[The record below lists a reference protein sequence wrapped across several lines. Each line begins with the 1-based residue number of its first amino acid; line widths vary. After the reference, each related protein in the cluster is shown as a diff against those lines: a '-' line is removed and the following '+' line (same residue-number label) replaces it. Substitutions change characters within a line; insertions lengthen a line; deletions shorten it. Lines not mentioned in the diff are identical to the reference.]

1 MLEPNN
7 LQKVAILDGDVQ
19 EVLVGRELLLLAND
33 DSLKDL
39 GGKWAAQNTN
49 LGELSLW
56 VSRLVLDVL
65 H

>member
-7 LQKVAILDGDVQ
+7 LQSVAILDGDVQ
-19 EVLVGRELLLLAND
+19 EVLIGRELLLEAND

-39 GGKWAAQNTN
+39 GGKWAAHKTN

>member
-7 LQKVAILDGDVQ
+7 LQSVAILNGDIQ
-19 EVLVGRELLLLAND
+19 EVLVGRELLLEVGV

-39 GGKWAAQNTN
+39 VGKFAALNTN

-56 VSRLVLDVL
+56 VCRLVLDVL